1 LAEVE
6 ETRPRI
12 NMLSAQ
18 AAAVHPGFGLLRRLG
33 TNGKAGSTRD
43 IDAAFRPEGGII
55 FFTRSRPIPC
65 RSAA

>member
-1 LAEVE
+1 
-6 ETRPRI
+6 
-12 NMLSAQ
+12 MLSAQ

-43 IDAAFRPEGGII
+43 IDAALRPEGGII
-55 FFTRSRPIPC
+55 FLIPPRPISC

>member
-1 LAEVE
+1 
-6 ETRPRI
+6 
-12 NMLSAQ
+12 MLSAQ

-55 FFTRSRPIPC
+55 FLIPSRPISY